1 MFASRVPTAA
11 AATLRRTHHNP
22 SGRREPVAKGA

>member
-11 AATLRRTHHNP
+11 AATPRQTQDDP
-22 SGRREPVAKGA
+22 SGFPEPSAKGV